1 MVKRFWLELYLLWF
15 KSIYYF
21 IFFLNN
27 KTNMSSR
34 VSERTNKRARTIKY
48 DVNNPFY
55 IYVSYDELS
64 LEQQISLPPDI
75 KRKVMEYNERISIGM
90 RKLPGYSAPMVVIAQ
105 NSSNPNDIQCS
116 VHSNPPYRSPRDGLS
131 NARSF
136 MIPIQD
142 SSMVRSMKIIHSD
155 AFK

>member
-1 MVKRFWLELYLLWF
+1 
-15 KSIYYF
+15 
-21 IFFLNN
+21 
-27 KTNMSSR
+27 MSSR
-34 VSERTNKRARTIKY
+34 VSEKKNKRARTAEY

-55 IYVSYDELS
+55 ICVAYDELS
-64 LEQQISLPPDI
+64 LEQQASLPPDI
-75 KRKVMEYNERISIGM
+75 RRKVMEYKERIRMGM
-90 RKLPGYSAPMVVIAQ
+90 HTLPGYSDPIVVIVQ

-142 SSMVRSMKIIHSD
+142 SSMVGSMKLIPST
-155 AFK
+155 ALF